1 MATTTIS
8 IPYTPRRWALDL
20 LHNTDKR
27 FIVMVIHRR
36 GGKTT
41 AALNHLLR
49 DAMMN
54 RGRRYAYIAP
64 LRNQAKR
71 IAWVKLKEL
80 IRNIPGHSANE
91 SELIVTLPSKS
102 TIEIYG
108 ADNADALRGI
118 GLNGCVLDEYA
129 QMSPI
134 VFSEI
139 ITKCVADTLGYV
151 MIIGTPKGKG
161 HFFRIYEA
169 ARSDPDMWAAVFLD
183 IDQSLK
189 QEKGTTIENLQHA
202 LDDDRKHVKSGL
214 MTQEEFDQE
223 WYLSWEAALKGAV
236 YARQIAKARKDGRI
250 GKVPHDTSLLT
261 FTVWD
266 LGIGDAMSI
275 GFFQKPSPRETRL
288 IDYYENS
295 GLGYAHYAKVIK
307 NKPYIYGKHFFPF
320 DIKNKEQ
327 STGLT
332 RLATME
338 KLFGRDR
345 VDVVP
350 KLPEADGIDLARAM
364 WNRLHVDDS
373 IDDEDDV
380 KGQGGGL
387 FLDLIGSHIYEYD
400 KERGVFRPKTKHD
413 FASHCGAMFRYAA
426 AVEEDF
432 LRVTRHEREIE
443 KEKHR
448 PADPLPEDEYMGGE
462 QIPEWM
468 RDDDTPDESG
478 GPSKNELAKM

>member
-1 MATTTIS
+1 MSTQVVK
-8 IPYTPRRWALDL
+8 IPYSPRTWALNL
-20 LHNTDKR
+20 LHSTEKR

-41 AALNHLLR
+41 AALNHLNR
-49 DAMMN
+49 DALRN
-54 RGRRYAYIAP
+54 REHRYAYVAP

-71 IAWVKLKEL
+71 IAWGMLKK
-80 IRNIPGHSANE
+80 ITQNIPGISYNE
-91 SELIVTLPSKS
+91 SELTVYYPNGSQVSLF
-102 TIEIYG
+102 G
-108 ADNADALRGI
+108 ADNPDALRGI
-118 GLNGCVLDEYA
+118 GLHGVVLDEYA

-161 HFFRIYEA
+161 HFYRVYEA
-169 ARSDPDMWAAVFLD
+169 ARANPKMWAAVFLD
-183 IDQSLK
+183 IDKSLS
-189 QEKGTTIENLQHA
+189 QESGRTIENLRNA
-202 LDDDRKHVKSGL
+202 LADDKNLVEQGL

-236 YARQIAKARKDGRI
+236 YAKQIAAARKSGRI
-250 GKVPHDTSLLT
+250 GHVPYDESLPV

-275 GFFQKPSPRETRL
+275 GMFQKPSPRETHL
-288 IDYYENS
+288 IDYYENT
-295 GLGYAHYAKVIK
+295 GFGYPHYAAMLKK
-307 NKPYIYGKHFFPF
+307 KPYVYGKHYFPF

-350 KLPEADGIDLARAM
+350 KLSEEDGIDLGRAM
-364 WNRLHVDDS
+364 WARLFVDDHVDES
-373 IDDEDDV
+373 
-380 KGQGGGL
+380 GQGGGL
-387 FLDLIGSHIYEYD
+387 FIDLIGSHVYEYD
-400 KERGVFRPKTKHD
+400 ENRGVFRPKTRHD
-413 FASHCGAMFRYAA
+413 FASHCGAMYRYAA
-426 AVEEDF
+426 AVEDDF
-432 LRVTRHEREIE
+432 MRTVRMIDDRKKQKSEPVEQDLGD
-443 KEKHR
+443 
-448 PADPLPEDEYMGGE
+448 AEYRGDLM
-462 QIPEWM
+462 PEWA
-468 RDDDTPDESG
+468 RDDDSPDESG
-478 GPSKNELAKM
+478 GPSPNELARM

>member
-1 MATTTIS
+1 MQVK
-8 IPYTPRRWALDL
+8 IPYAPRTWALNL
-20 LHNTDKR
+20 LHKTEKR

-41 AALNHLLR
+41 AALNHLNR
-49 DAMMN
+49 DALLN
-54 RGRRYAYIAP
+54 KGHRYAYVAP

-71 IAWVKLKEL
+71 IAWGMLKN
-80 IRNIPGHSANE
+80 ITANIPGISYNE
-91 SELIVTLPSKS
+91 SELTVYYPNGSELSLF
-102 TIEIYG
+102 G
-108 ADNADALRGI
+108 ADNPDALRGI
-118 GLNGCVLDEYA
+118 GLNGVVLDEYA

-169 ARSDPDMWAAVFLD
+169 ARLNPSMWAAVFLD

-189 QEKGTTIENLQHA
+189 QEGGRTIENLRNA
-202 LDDDRKHVKSGL
+202 LADDKNLVKQGL

-236 YARQIAKARKDGRI
+236 YARQIAEARKKKRI
-250 GKVPHDTSLLT
+250 GHVPHDPSLPV

-275 GFFQKPSPRETRL
+275 GFFQKPSPRETHL
-288 IDYYENS
+288 IDYYENT
-295 GLGYAHYAKVIK
+295 GLGYSHYAGVLKK
-307 NKPYIYGKHFFPF
+307 KPYTYGMHFFPF

-332 RLATME
+332 RFATME
-338 KLFGRDR
+338 KLFGKDR

-350 KLPEADGIDLARAM
+350 KLPEVDGIDLGRAM
-364 WNRLHVDDS
+364 WNRLFVDDS
-373 IDDEDDV
+373 TDEE
-380 KGQGGGL
+380 GQGGGL
-387 FLDLIGSHIYEYD
+387 FMDLIGSHVYEYD
-400 KERGVFRPKTKHD
+400 ETRGVFRPKTKHD

-426 AVEEDF
+426 TVESDF
-432 LRVTRHEREIE
+432 MRVMKMDEERE
-443 KEKHR
+443 KER
-448 PADPLPEDEYMGGE
+448 TRPTEPADEDEYKGDLV
-462 QIPEWM
+462 PEWLK
-468 RDDDTPDESG
+468 DDDAA
-478 GPSKNELAKM
+478 GPSTDELARM

>member
-1 MATTTIS
+1 MSTMQVQ
-8 IPYTPRRWALDL
+8 IPYSPRRWALDL
-20 LHNTDKR
+20 LHKTEKR

-41 AALNHLLR
+41 AALNQLNK

-54 RGRRYAYIAP
+54 KGHRYGYVAP

-71 IAWVKLKEL
+71 IAWGIVKKITEK
-80 IRNIPGHSANE
+80 IPGIHYNE
-91 SELIVTLPSKS
+91 SELTVYYPNGSELSL
-102 TIEIYG
+102 YG
-108 ADNADALRGI
+108 ADNPDALRGI

-161 HFFRIYEA
+161 HFYRVYEA
-169 ARSDPDMWAAVFLD
+169 ARLNPEMWAAVFLD
-183 IDQSLK
+183 IDESLK
-189 QEKGTTIENLQHA
+189 REGGKTIENLRNA
-202 LDDDRKHVKSGL
+202 LADDRNLVKQGL

-236 YARQIAKARKDGRI
+236 YARQIAEARKKGRI
-250 GKVPHDTSLLT
+250 GSVPHDPAILT

-275 GFFQKPSPRETRL
+275 GFFQKPSGRETRL
-288 IDYYENS
+288 IDYYENT
-295 GLGYAHYAKVIK
+295 GLGYSHYASVIK
-307 NKPYIYGKHFFPF
+307 KKPYIYGKHYFPF

-327 STGLT
+327 STGKT

-338 KLFGRDR
+338 KLFGVNM

-350 KLPEADGIDLARAM
+350 KISEEDGIDLGRAM
-364 WNRLHVDDS
+364 WNRLWVDDS
-373 IDDEDDV
+373 LEE
-380 KGQGGGL
+380 GQGGGL
-387 FLDLIGSHIYEYD
+387 FMDLIGSHIYEFD
-400 KERGVFRPKTKHD
+400 ETRGVFRPKTKHD
-413 FASHCGAMFRYAA
+413 FASHCGAMYRYAA
-426 AVEEDF
+426 TVEEDWM
-432 LRVTRHEREIE
+432 RVAKIEVERE
-443 KEKHR
+443 KDR
-448 PADPLPEDEYMGGE
+448 TRAVDAPVEDEYVGDLT
-462 QIPEWM
+462 PEWM

-478 GPSKNELAKM
+478 GPSKNDLARM

>member
-1 MATTTIS
+1 MSTTAPIKVK
-8 IPYTPRRWALDL
+8 IPYSPRRWALNL
-20 LHNTDKR
+20 LHATSKR

-41 AALNHLLR
+41 AALNHLNR
-49 DAMMN
+49 DCLEN
-54 RGRRYAYIAP
+54 SKHRYAYVAP

-71 IAWVKLKEL
+71 IAWGIIKE
-80 IRNIPGHSANE
+80 ITRNIPGIRYNE
-91 SELIVTLPSKS
+91 SELTVYYPNGSELSL
-102 TIEIYG
+102 YG
-108 ADNADALRGI
+108 ADNPDALRGI

-161 HFFRIYEA
+161 HFFRIYSA
-169 ARSDPDMWAAVFLD
+169 AKANPDMWQAVFLD

-189 QEKGTTIENLQHA
+189 NEGGRTIENLRNA
-202 LDDDRKHVKSGL
+202 LGDDKNLVQQGL

-236 YARQIAKARKDGRI
+236 YAKQIAAARRGKRI
-250 GKVPHDTSLLT
+250 GHVPHDPSLPV

-266 LGIGDAMSI
+266 LGIGDANAI
-275 GFFQKPSPRETRL
+275 GFFQKPSPRETHL
-288 IDYYENS
+288 IDYYENT
-295 GLGYAHYAKVIK
+295 GVGYPFYAGILKK
-307 NKPYIYGKHFFPF
+307 KPYTYGMHYFPF

-327 STGLT
+327 STGKT

-350 KLPEADGIDLARAM
+350 KISEEDGIDLGRSM
-364 WNRLHVDDS
+364 WNRLFVDDS
-373 IDDEDDV
+373 LDEDQ
-380 KGQGGGL
+380 QGGGL

-400 KERGVFRPKTKHD
+400 ETRGVFRPKTKHD

-426 AVEEDF
+426 TMEDDF
-432 LRVTRHEREIE
+432 MRIMKMDDDRK
-443 KEKHR
+443 KEKTETI
-448 PADPLPEDEYMGGE
+448 DPEDQDEYKGDMK
-462 QIPEWM
+462 PEWL
-468 RDDDTPDESG
+468 RDDDDPDETG
-478 GPSKNELAKM
+478 GPSKNELARMG

>member
-1 MATTTIS
+1 MSTMQVK
-8 IPYTPRRWALDL
+8 IPYSPRHWALDL
-20 LHNTDKR
+20 LHPTEKR

-41 AALNHLLR
+41 AALNHLNK
-49 DAMMN
+49 DAMTHK
-54 RGRRYAYIAP
+54 GHRYAYVAP

-71 IAWVKLKEL
+71 IAWGMVKT
-80 IRNIPGHSANE
+80 ITQNIPGVRYNE
-91 SELIVTLPSKS
+91 SELTVTYPNGSELSLF
-102 TIEIYG
+102 G
-108 ADNADALRGI
+108 ADNPDALRGI

-169 ARSDPDMWAAVFLD
+169 ARLNPEMWAAVFLD

-189 QEKGTTIENLQHA
+189 QEGGRTIENLRNA
-202 LDDDRKHVKSGL
+202 LADDRNLVKQGL

-236 YARQIAKARKDGRI
+236 YARQMAEARKKGRV
-250 GKVPHDTSLLT
+250 GPLGHDPALLT

-275 GFFQKPSPRETRL
+275 GFFQKPSPREIRL
-288 IDYYENS
+288 IDYYENT
-295 GLGYAHYAKVIK
+295 GLGYSHYAGVLKK
-307 NKPYIYGKHFFPF
+307 KPYIYGMHFFPF

-332 RLATME
+332 RFATME

-350 KLPEADGIDLARAM
+350 KIPEADGIDLGRAM
-364 WNRLHVDDS
+364 WNRLWVDDS
-373 IDDEDDV
+373 VDED
-380 KGQGGGL
+380 GQGGGL
-387 FLDLIGSHIYEYD
+387 FMDLIGSHIYEYD
-400 KERGVFRPKTKHD
+400 ETRGVFRPKTKHD
-413 FASHCGAMFRYAA
+413 FASHCGAMYRYAA
-426 AVEEDF
+426 TVEEDM
-432 LRVTRHEREIE
+432 LRVVNHEVS
-443 KEKHR
+443 KEKDR
-448 PADPLPEDEYMGGE
+448 TKPIDPDPERDDEYKGD
-462 QIPEWM
+462 IVPEWL
-468 RDDDTPDESG
+468 RTDDDPDESG
-478 GPSKNELAKM
+478 GPSVNDLAKM